1 MDWFISFWWAI
12 VLVIVVLIIIAK
24 GIYVVPQQQI
34 AIIERLG
41 KFHKAADAGFHIKIP
56 IIDRI
61 AGKPSLRVFQ
71 LDNDIPTKTKDNVFA
86 NIYVAVQY
94 RINKSN
100 VVDAWYQ
107 LDNPVAQITAYV
119 EDAIRASIP
128 TLTLD
133 DTFEMKDDIANKV
146 QETISEEM
154 EKYGYTIIKALI
166 TSIEPGQSI
175 KDAMNGINEANRRR
189 VAAQE
194 LAEAD
199 KITVVVRAEAEA
211 KEAELRGQGIAAQ
224 RQAIVDGLAAS
235 VEQLT
240 KTGLSEDQV
249 MGVLLTNQYLDSLN
263 KFADKGNSTI
273 FLPAGPEGAENIRT
287 QLLSALRANAQGEVT
302 EK

>member
-1 MDWFISFWWAI
+1 MDWFITFWWAI
-12 VLVIVVLIIIAK
+12 VLVIVVLIIIGK

-56 IIDRI
+56 IIDKI

-263 KFADKGNSTI
+263 KFADKGNATI

-287 QLLSALRANAQGEVT
+287 QLLSALRANVQGSSVE
-302 EK
+302 

>member
-12 VLVIVVLIIIAK
+12 VLVIVVLIIIGK

-263 KFADKGNSTI
+263 KFADKGNATI

-287 QLLSALRANAQGEVT
+287 QLLSALRANAQGGFT
-302 EK
+302 E

>member
-1 MDWFISFWWAI
+1 MDWFITFWWAI
-12 VLVIVVLIIIAK
+12 VLVIVVLIIIGK

-56 IIDRI
+56 ILDKI

-263 KFADKGNSTI
+263 KFADKGNATI

-287 QLLSALRANAQGEVT
+287 QLLSALRANAQAGFT
-302 EK
+302 E

>member
-12 VLVIVVLIIIAK
+12 VLVIVVLIIIGK

-56 IIDRI
+56 IIDKI

-263 KFADKGNSTI
+263 KFADKGNATI

-287 QLLSALRANAQGEVT
+287 QLLSALRANAQGSSVE
-302 EK
+302 